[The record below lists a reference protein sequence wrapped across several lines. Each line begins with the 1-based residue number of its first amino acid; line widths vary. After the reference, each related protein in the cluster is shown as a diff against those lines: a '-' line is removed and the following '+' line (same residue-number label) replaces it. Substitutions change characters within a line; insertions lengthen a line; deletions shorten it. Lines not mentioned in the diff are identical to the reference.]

1 MNQSE
6 ALLLQYFLKEEAN
19 IETEL
24 EQTGGGVYAV
34 IRKVEGGVE
43 SYVPLDE
50 CIGIHFYQG
59 AAWVDGDEPTSYDE
73 VYNTNDLV

>member
-1 MNQSE
+1 MNEQE
-6 ALLLQYFLKEEAN
+6 AGELYLYLKLMGVKDLER
-19 IETEL
+19 

-59 AAWVDGDEPTSYDE
+59 LAWQDGDEPTSYSE
-73 VYNTNDLV
+73 VYNTDDLV